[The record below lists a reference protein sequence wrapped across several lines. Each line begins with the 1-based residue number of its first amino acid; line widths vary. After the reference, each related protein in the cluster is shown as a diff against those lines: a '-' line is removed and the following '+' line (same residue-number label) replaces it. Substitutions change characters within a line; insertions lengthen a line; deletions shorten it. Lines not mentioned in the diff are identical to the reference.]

1 MVRVWLFGTVTSSS
15 VSLQSLL
22 VINGTNSKL
31 QGKWCTGWFSVW
43 MWHWY
48 NVKVIRVM
56 RWLRCPTL
64 PHLSL
69 FSHILTRDS
78 VQLFNFYST
87 WNSKTWTNMGIKL
100 GKYSAEVCTLLGK
113 MKMTKITFIR
123 FHRWILYVFF
133 VSVWVF
139 SEFSISSQLPKTC
152 HYGWIG
158 HFKLPFGLNVC
169 VNVCWKTVC
178 A

>member
-1 MVRVWLFGTVTSSS
+1 MPNPPSS
-15 VSLQSLL
+15 VFIQSHPHQRQCSTFQLL
-22 VINGTNSKL
+22 FYLKL
-31 QGKWCTGWFSVW
+31 KNMDKHG
-43 MWHWY
+43 
-48 NVKVIRVM
+48 N
-56 RWLRCPTL
+56 
-64 PHLSL
+64 
-69 FSHILTRDS
+69 
-78 VQLFNFYST
+78 
-87 WNSKTWTNMGIKL
+87 KTW
-100 GKYSAEVCTLLGK
+100 EVQCRGLHTLK
-113 MKMTKITFIR
+113 R

-178 A
+178 AQCPTMYWCPIQGASLPCCIPVYPGQALVLV